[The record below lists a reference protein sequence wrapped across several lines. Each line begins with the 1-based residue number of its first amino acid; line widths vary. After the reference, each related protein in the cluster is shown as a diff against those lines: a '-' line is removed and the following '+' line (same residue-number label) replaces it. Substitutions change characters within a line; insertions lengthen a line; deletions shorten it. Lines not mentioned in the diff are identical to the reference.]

1 MPKRLTR
8 GKEKGGLRE
17 IEIISAEEWNRRQ
30 SKEKKPKG
38 NKYHAIR
45 TVVDDILF
53 DSRAEAAWYGT
64 LKNRLDSG
72 EITDLE
78 PHPRFKLY
86 GTTGLLISTYVSDFR
101 HRDTSTG
108 MIVITDVK
116 GRATR
121 SSGYVKNVKMLWDQ
135 TGLMTTEVMIEQYAL
150 VHERDAFIIPKTLR
164 TKWDGRDRTN

>member
-1 MPKRLTR
+1 MPNRTSR
-8 GKEKGGLRE
+8 GKDKEGLRE
-17 IEIISAEEWNRRQ
+17 IEVISAEEWNLRQ
-30 SKEKKPKG
+30 SKVKVKKG

-45 TVVDDILF
+45 TVVDDIQF

-72 EITDLE
+72 EIKDLE
-78 PHPRFKLY
+78 PHPRFRLY
-86 GTTGLLISTYVSDFR
+86 GATGLLVSTYVADFR
-101 HRDTSTG
+101 HKDTATG

-164 TKWDGRDRTN
+164 TKWNGKDRTN